1 MVRLNNRNKLTITI
15 IYFSIFWTGWITNS
29 LAGTLQPTDKQIEI
43 VQRSIHY
50 VFSDS
55 FQQAYKLTESF
66 EDSTHGAPL
75 ATMLTAAI
83 LLAEMTDD
91 EDYERKDEF
100 FDAVNSA
107 TKTLNKYIKNNPDDP
122 WGYFFLG
129 SAYGHKA
136 VWYGL
141 QKSWLKALINGIKAK
156 NRFADA
162 VKIDP
167 HLYDAYTGIGNY
179 HYWSSLRLRK
189 YLPFLPNNKE
199 RGLSELELALDSS
212 QFSLYPAMGGL
223 SWAYI
228 YDRKLNSALKTGKE
242 LYKKTNGGR
251 ISLWILGGTYWRN
264 GNLRMAEK
272 NYTELIDSLNRKGNQ
287 NNYNLIFCH
296 YRRGVARF
304 YRGRYNEAYD
314 DLIKIGSFDVSKKVR
329 DRHKKTYKKTKEYL
343 VKIESKLE
351 SMENKNR

>member
-1 MVRLNNRNKLTITI
+1 MTLINNQNKLALTI
-15 IYFSIFWTGWITNS
+15 IYFPIIWIGWFATS
-29 LAGTLQPTDKQIEI
+29 TATTLKPTDKQIEI
-43 VQRSIHY
+43 VEQSIQY
-50 VFSDS
+50 IFSDS
-55 FQQAYKLTESF
+55 FQQAYKLTKSF
-66 EDSTHGAPL
+66 EDSIYGAPL

-91 EDYERKDEF
+91 ENYDRKDEF
-100 FDAVNSA
+100 FDAVNST
-107 TKTLNKYIKNNPDDP
+107 TKTINKHIKKNPDDP

-156 NRFADA
+156 NRFSTA

-189 YLPFLPNNKE
+189 YIPFLPDNKE
-199 RGLSELELALDSS
+199 RGMSELRLAIDSS
-212 QFSLYPAMGGL
+212 QFSLFPAMAGL

-228 YDRKLNSALKTGKE
+228 YDKKLSSALKIGKE
-242 LYKKTNGGR
+242 LYKQTNGGR

-264 GNLRMAEK
+264 GNLRMAEE
-272 NYTELIDSLNRKGNQ
+272 NYTKLINSLNQKGNQ

-304 YRGRYNEAYD
+304 HRGRYDEAYD
-314 DLIKIGSFDVSKKVR
+314 DFIKIGLFDVSKKVR
-329 DRHKKTYKKTKEYL
+329 DRHKKTYKRKEEYL
-343 VKIESKLE
+343 AKIEMKLK
-351 SMENKNR
+351 SIKYNKR